1 MTVGGSRRT
10 PPVDKARS
18 RWAGLGFLVVTA
30 AGWAMNFT
38 MMKILLRDWP
48 PLFSRGFAGTMAAI
62 LLAIAARAM
71 GQPLSVPRT
80 LLPRIAL
87 TSFTNVFAWMGFS
100 TLALRW
106 LNVGATL
113 LLVYTMPI
121 WATLLAWPMRGTRP
135 TARNWLSLALGC
147 GGVVIL
153 MLGTGTTFGA
163 GQFAG
168 IVLALGAAVLFAFGT
183 VLDRTPIPMPF
194 VALTAWQVGLS
205 CVPMALLGLALERTE
220 IGSLSTAG
228 LGILGYMIIVA
239 MGLCYLSWF
248 AAVRVLPAAT
258 AATGMLSVPVLGVVF
273 AAIVL
278 GEPFGPRQV
287 AALTVTLAGV
297 AIAMRPAA

>member
-1 MTVGGSRRT
+1 M
-10 PPVDKARS
+10 
-18 RWAGLGFLVVTA
+18 
-30 AGWAMNFT
+30 
-38 MMKILLRDWP
+38 
-48 PLFSRGFAGTMAAI
+48 
-62 LLAIAARAM
+62 
-71 GQPLSVPRT
+71 
-80 LLPRIAL
+80 
-87 TSFTNVFAWMGFS
+87 
-100 TLALRW
+100 
-106 LNVGATL
+106 
-113 LLVYTMPI
+113 
-121 WATLLAWPMRGTRP
+121 
-135 TARNWLSLALGC
+135 
-147 GGVVIL
+147 
-153 MLGTGTTFGA
+153 TFGA

-168 IVLALGAAVLFAFGT
+168 IALALGAAVLFAFGT

-258 AATGMLSVPVLGVVF
+258 AATGMLSGPVLGVVF